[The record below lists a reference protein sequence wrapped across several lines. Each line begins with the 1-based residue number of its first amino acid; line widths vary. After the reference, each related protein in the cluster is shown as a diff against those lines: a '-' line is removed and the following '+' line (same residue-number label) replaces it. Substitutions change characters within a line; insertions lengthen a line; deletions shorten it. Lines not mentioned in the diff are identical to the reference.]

1 MKPVRQCEH
10 AGCTVLVPYDVKYC
24 TEHKKQAE
32 KQRYSYRIEREGK
45 NQRFYKTTAWRK
57 LSHNYLLANPLC
69 EWCLKDGIMRKAEIV
84 DHIEPIRD
92 DWSKR
97 LDRDNLRS
105 LCNSCHWKRHH
116 NKKAF

>member
-24 TEHKKQAE
+24 TEHKKQSE
-32 KQRYSYRIEREGK
+32 KQRYSYRMEREGK
-45 NQRFYKTTAWRK
+45 YQRFYKTTAWRK

-69 EWCLKDGIMRKAEIV
+69 EWCLKNGIMRKADIV

-92 DWSKR
+92 NWDRR
-97 LDRDNLRS
+97 LDKDNLRS